1 MDWIYKCI
9 PTIILFIYSM
19 VLFSGRG
26 TRLLAGFSTMSK
38 SEYNTY
44 DLKAVSKFMGKIF
57 LIADMGL
64 VLLIVG
70 ESIDS
75 SYVHVIGL
83 GIFLGSL
90 IFAIVYANTN
100 NRFKL
105 K

>member
-1 MDWIYKCI
+1 MDWIYKCL
-9 PTIILFIYSM
+9 PTILLFTYSIL
-19 VLFSGRG
+19 LLNGRG

-38 SEYNTY
+38 EEYNTY
-44 DLKAVSKFMGKIF
+44 NHKAVAKFMGKIF
-57 LIADMGL
+57 MISTLGL

-70 ESIDS
+70 EAIDN
-75 SYVHVIGL
+75 SYVHTGGL

-90 IFAIVYANTN
+90 IFAIIYANTN